1 MEKKTRKG
9 LKPNTE
15 RTPEELAENGRKGG
29 LKAAEKRRKK
39 KEMRELL
46 SDFLST
52 PVALNSDEIPEEVVN
67 VLKAAGYT
75 DITLKEKG
83 ALALALKMSRGDI
96 RASLL
101 VSKMIGEYNEDVTPE
116 VFNTDDEERPRILIQ
131 CAPGE
136 DPVDLAHILEEA

>member
-1 MEKKTRKG
+1 MKKETRKG

-29 LKAAEKRRKK
+29 LKAAERRRKK

-52 PVALNSDEIPEEVVN
+52 PVALKSEDIPEEVVN

-75 DITLKEKG
+75 DITLKERG
-83 ALALALKMSRGDI
+83 ALLLALKMSRGDI

-101 VSKMIGEYNEDVTPE
+101 VSKMIGEYKEDISDDINAV
-116 VFNTDDEERPRILIQ
+116 DEERPRILIQ
-131 CAPGE
+131 CGDAT
-136 DPVDLAHILEEA
+136 DPVEIAELLREEV